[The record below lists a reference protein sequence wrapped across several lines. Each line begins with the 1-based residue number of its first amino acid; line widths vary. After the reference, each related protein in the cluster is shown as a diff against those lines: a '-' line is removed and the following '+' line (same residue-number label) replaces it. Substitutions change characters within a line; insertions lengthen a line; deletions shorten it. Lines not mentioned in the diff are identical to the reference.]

1 MIDDP
6 YKILG
11 LEKGASDDEIK
22 KAYKKMAK
30 KYHPDLNNNSP
41 EAAEMMKKVNEA
53 YDILINHKSYSTSGS
68 SNAYSSGGYGNS
80 SYYQNQGNPF
90 DWFSSFGYSSFDQR
104 DFDARYGSG
113 PSIERAKAL
122 YNMRQFQRAMNE
134 LRRMPG
140 SDRNAEWFF
149 VSFLINSALGNIS
162 EAEADIR
169 RAESMDPSNR
179 KYSQYAEQFRQ
190 RRNAYQSQRSYYGVT
205 SGFLECCLSLLFF
218 RFCCCII

>member
-1 MIDDP
+1 MDDP
-6 YKILG
+6 YRILG

-53 YDILINHKSYSTSGS
+53 YDILINHKGYSTSGPS
-68 SNAYSSGGYGNS
+68 GTYQSGGYGGQ
-80 SYYQNQGNPF
+80 YQQTQGNPF

-113 PSIERAKAL
+113 PSLERAKAF

-134 LRRMPG
+134 LRQMPAA
-140 SDRNAEWFF
+140 SRNAEWYF
-149 VSFLINSALGNIS
+149 VSFLVNSALGNIS
-162 EAEADIR
+162 AAEADIG
-169 RAESMDPSNR
+169 RAEAMDPGNR

-190 RRNAYQSQRSYYGVT
+190 RRNAYQNQRSYYGVS